1 MLCNYYCIV
10 SVLENVKETEIS
22 ISGIAAQE
30 IMAQGWAN
38 DQQRVCVCVCVCVCA
53 RVHQTEAIF

>member
-1 MLCNYYCIV
+1 M

-38 DQQRVCVCVCVCVCA
+38 NQQCVCVHVSIKLKPYFKGFC
-53 RVHQTEAIF
+53 

>member
-30 IMAQGWAN
+30 IMAQGWVN
-38 DQQRVCVCVCVCVCA
+38 NQQCVCVHVSIKLKPYFKGFC
-53 RVHQTEAIF
+53 